1 MPRKKSD
8 GCIKIEVAA
17 GYDIDDKNLKSTARK
32 KVTAGSEL
40 SAADATVAVVNLR
53 LTWYRFTPTV
63 ILKGNFNR

>member
-1 MPRKKSD
+1 MAAL
-8 GCIKIEVAA
+8 KIEVA

-53 LTWYRFTPTV
+53 LTWYKFTPTV
-63 ILKGNFNR
+63 ILKGNFHR